1 MRPRLLALVVSFLLG
16 LCPAWALAQ
25 GIGKI
30 RVLSGEVAIERAGQR
45 IAGTLG
51 APVFQADRIVTGPGG
66 SVGLLFDD
74 DSRLALGPNSN
85 VALDRFAF
93 DLSSHEGGFDVSVR
107 KGTLSV
113 VSGKLTAKRPGAL
126 KVRTPAAI
134 LAVRGTEF
142 SVLVEDTGTAAE
154 STAAASSSV
163 ATSSSQP
170 ASAVAPAAPASTPV
184 TAPAAAEAQQR

>member
-1 MRPRLLALVVSFLLG
+1 MRPRLFSLVVSLLLA

-30 RVLSGEVAIERAGQR
+30 RVLAGDVSIERAGQR
-45 IAGTLG
+45 IPGTLG

-93 DLSSHEGGFDVSVR
+93 DLSTHEGGFDVSVR
-107 KGTLSV
+107 K
-113 VSGKLTAKRPGAL
+113 
-126 KVRTPAAI
+126 PAAI

-142 SVLVEDTGTAAE
+142 SVLVEDTGAAVSAE
-154 STAAASSSV
+154 PTSAS
-163 ATSSSQP
+163 
-170 ASAVAPAAPASTPV
+170 APASMP
-184 TAPAAAEAQQR
+184 AASMPAAAPVAVPAGSEAPQR

>member
-1 MRPRLLALVVSFLLG
+1 MRPRLFSLVVSLLLA

-30 RVLSGEVAIERAGQR
+30 RVLAGDVSIERAGQR
-45 IAGTLG
+45 IPGTLG

-93 DLSSHEGGFDVSVR
+93 DLSTHEGGFDVSVR

-142 SVLVEDTGTAAE
+142 SVLVEDTGAAVSAE
-154 STAAASSSV
+154 PTSAS
-163 ATSSSQP
+163 
-170 ASAVAPAAPASTPV
+170 APASMP
-184 TAPAAAEAQQR
+184 AASMPAAAPVAVPAGSEAPQR